1 MNKTAALI
9 GIKAGP
15 ADELAEGEF
24 TAYASIFGNVD
35 SYGDRVVKGAFADT
49 LADWEK
55 SDNVIPLLF
64 GHNMA
69 DPDFNIG
76 HVVHAEEDDR
86 GLKVR
91 GQLDL
96 AGPKAAQ
103 VYRLLKGR
111 RLAQLSFAYDVL
123 EGAWVEDEDDTK
135 TVDQEGNPVKSDG
148 FQVYELRK
156 LKLYEVSLVPI
167 GANQETELLAVK
179 AAAEHTGRFVQ
190 AVKAGR
196 VLSAKNEGVLKEAQA
211 QISAAAEQLA
221 EVLAQVAST
230 ETEDEQKTH
239 PTEPAKD
246 PAVEAKGE
254 QPEELKQPT
263 EEPTPLGP
271 VDAYLSQITLR
282 ERMVRL

>member
-1 MNKTAALI
+1 MDKTAQLV

-15 ADELAEGEF
+15 ADDLAEGEF

-35 SYGDRVVKGAFADT
+35 SYGDRVVKGAFVDT
-49 LADWEK
+49 LADWSK

-64 GHNMA
+64 GHNMQ

-76 HVVHAEEDDR
+76 HVMEAEEDDR

-123 EGAWVEDEDDTK
+123 EGAWVEDEDDK

-148 FQVYELRK
+148 FQIYELRK

-179 AAAEHTGRFVQ
+179 AAAEHTGRFLAQ
-190 AVKAGR
+190 VKAGR
-196 VLSAKNEGVLKEAQA
+196 VLSAKNETALRDAHTQLSSAVD
-211 QISAAAEQLA
+211 QIA
-221 EVLAQVAST
+221 EVLAQVAGD
-230 ETEDEQKTH
+230 DEEAKTH
-239 PTEPAKD
+239 PTEPAKVPD
-246 PAVEAKGE
+246 AEAKGE
-254 QPEELKQPT
+254 QPEEQKRPA
-263 EEPTPLGP
+263 EEPTLTGP
-271 VDAYLSQITLR
+271 ADAYLSLINYR
-282 ERMVRL
+282 ERILA